1 MVSLEQCKRILKAD
15 GSKYTDE
22 EVRLIRD
29 YLYKQTSIHQ
39 MIIDN
44 LNSVPDQPLP
54 GKYENLKDEMLNYG
68 SNSFRP
74 VW

>member
-1 MVSLEQCKRILKAD
+1 MVSLEQCKRILEAD

-44 LNSVPDQPLP
+44 LNSVPDQLLP
-54 GKYENLKDEMLNYG
+54 GKNKNLKDGNA
-68 SNSFRP
+68 
-74 VW
+74 